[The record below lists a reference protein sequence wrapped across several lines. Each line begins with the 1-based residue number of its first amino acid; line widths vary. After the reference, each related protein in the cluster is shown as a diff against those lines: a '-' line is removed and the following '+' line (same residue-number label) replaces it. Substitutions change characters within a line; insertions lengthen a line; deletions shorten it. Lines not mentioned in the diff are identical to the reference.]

1 MYNVTVTNN
10 HLCGLQFVSRLIN
23 MCAMTAEYF
32 PLYRDIWKY
41 TCSLRSAFQ
50 TEHILSLE
58 LTFNMSSTWQDTKE
72 GLERTP
78 WAGCL
83 VNSCNPSSV
92 SEGTESCAHKSC
104 NRSRQPQTPL
114 SPRTRTGTPGANKTN
129 VFILN
134 GKPRGVYQ
142 DEGSAASGA
151 ALFVPLYFNKHQT
164 QTRLGASS
172 LQNVRE
178 GSAISHNKWAHAN
191 SGVFTMHNS
200 VFGEHCSDAGRWYA
214 IILKSIRIRARAG
227 RCATAAL
234 SAAFV
239 FPVQALRKERSRNN
253 NHRRMLHV
261 SDWFLHCTEDNNSK
275 CKIWIVLY
283 SSI

>member
-1 MYNVTVTNN
+1 MCNVIVCNN
-10 HLCGLQFVSRLIN
+10 HLCRLQFVSRLIN
-23 MCAMTAEYF
+23 LCAMTAGYF

-50 TEHILSLE
+50 TEYILSLE
-58 LTFNMSSTWQDTKE
+58 LTFNMVERPLNFTWQDTNE

-78 WAGCL
+78 RAGRL

-92 SEGTESCAHKSC
+92 LEGTESRAHKSC
-104 NRSRQPQTPL
+104 DRSRQPQTPL

-200 VFGEHCSDAGRWYA
+200 VFGEHCSDAGR
-214 IILKSIRIRARAG
+214 
-227 RCATAAL
+227 
-234 SAAFV
+234 
-239 FPVQALRKERSRNN
+239 
-253 NHRRMLHV
+253 
-261 SDWFLHCTEDNNSK
+261 
-275 CKIWIVLY
+275 
-283 SSI
+283 

>member
-1 MYNVTVTNN
+1 MF
-10 HLCGLQFVSRLIN
+10 QRSR
-23 MCAMTAEYF
+23 
-32 PLYRDIWKY
+32 
-41 TCSLRSAFQ
+41 
-50 TEHILSLE
+50 
-58 LTFNMSSTWQDTKE
+58 
-72 GLERTP
+72 
-78 WAGCL
+78 
-83 VNSCNPSSV
+83 
-92 SEGTESCAHKSC
+92 AHKSC
-104 NRSRQPQTPL
+104 DRSRQPQTPL
-114 SPRTRTGTPGANKTN
+114 SPRTRTGTRGANKTN

-134 GKPRGVYQ
+134 RKPRGVYQ

-200 VFGEHCSDAGRWYA
+200 VFGEHCADAGRWYA

-227 RCATAAL
+227 RCAAAAL

-239 FPVQALRKERSRNN
+239 FTAQEEHGCWEKNDPGIII
-253 NHRRMLHV
+253 MLLLMCIGL
-261 SDWFLHCTEDNNSK
+261 DC
-275 CKIWIVLY
+275 CMIVLKKITHNWKCE
-283 SSI
+283 SSLLRSFYIAW

>member
-1 MYNVTVTNN
+1 MWSNVFWV
-10 HLCGLQFVSRLIN
+10 
-23 MCAMTAEYF
+23 
-32 PLYRDIWKY
+32 PLGRALTRDWDAPQE
-41 TCSLRSAFQ
+41 SGR
-50 TEHILSLE
+50 
-58 LTFNMSSTWQDTKE
+58 
-72 GLERTP
+72 
-78 WAGCL
+78 L

-92 SEGTESCAHKSC
+92 SWEGRDHKSC
-104 NRSRQPQTPL
+104 DRSRKPKTPL
-114 SPRTRTGTPGANKTN
+114 SPRTRTGTNKTN

-200 VFGEHCSDAGRWYA
+200 VFGEHCADAGRWYA
-214 IILKSIRIRARAG
+214 IILKSIRIRARHRG
-227 RCATAAL
+227 PER
-234 SAAFV
+234 AFV
-239 FPVQALRKERSRNN
+239 FTGAHAGAE
-253 NHRRMLHV
+253 
-261 SDWFLHCTEDNNSK
+261 
-275 CKIWIVLY
+275 KITIQE
-283 SSI
+283 

>member
-1 MYNVTVTNN
+1 MWSNSLWRPLDRALARDWNAPRES
-10 HLCGLQFVSRLIN
+10 GLWLTPAVPAVFQRSR
-23 MCAMTAEYF
+23 
-32 PLYRDIWKY
+32 
-41 TCSLRSAFQ
+41 
-50 TEHILSLE
+50 
-58 LTFNMSSTWQDTKE
+58 
-72 GLERTP
+72 
-78 WAGCL
+78 
-83 VNSCNPSSV
+83 
-92 SEGTESCAHKSC
+92 AHKSC
-104 NRSRQPQTPL
+104 DRSRQLQTPL

-134 GKPRGVYQ
+134 RKPRGVYQ
-142 DEGSAASGA
+142 DEGSATSGA

-200 VFGEHCSDAGRWYA
+200 VFGEHCADAGRWYA
-214 IILKSIRIRARAG
+214 IILKSIRIRARSG

-239 FPVQALRKERSRNN
+239 FTAQDEHGR
-253 NHRRMLHV
+253 
-261 SDWFLHCTEDNNSK
+261 
-275 CKIWIVLY
+275 
-283 SSI
+283 